1 MRISQ
6 VYTMCCRIANITA
19 VIFLLIKVSV
29 IKNEDSVIKSVTAKL
44 SEPVLLSCHS
54 PSPWLFCVWEGPRGD
69 RVCGLRDRVGKGEG
83 SMCGGSSRLKLTGQY
98 SKR

>member
-1 MRISQ
+1 MSCQIL
-6 VYTMCCRIANITA
+6 VA
-19 VIFLLIKVSV
+19 VIMHFLLSKALGVES
-29 IKNEDSVIKSVTAKL
+29 EESVIKSVSTPL